1 MSTPYNNEERR
12 FALRMSLR
20 LPIVISGRAEDGSA
34 WSEPTE
40 TDDISTSG
48 ALFHLNQKVNRGER
62 LYLRAH
68 RPDGTPIEA
77 TALVVRV
84 APAIYGTARV
94 GVQIAEPTENWLRL
108 FVSWVADE
116 QPAVTNDPAWS
127 EPTETDDISTSGALF
142 HLNQKVNRGERL
154 YLRAHRPDGTPI
166 EATALVVRV
175 APAIYGTA
183 RVGVQIAEPTEN
195 WLRL

>member
-40 TDDISTSG
+40 SDDISTSG
-48 ALFHLNQKVNRGER
+48 ALFHINQKVNRCER

-68 RPDGTPIEA
+68 RPDGAPIEV
-77 TALVVRV
+77 TAVVIRT
-84 APAIYGTARV
+84 APAIYGPARV
-94 GVQIAEPTENWLRL
+94 GVQIAEPTESWLRL

-116 QPAVTNDPAWS
+116 QPSTADP
-127 EPTETDDISTSGALF
+127 ETSP
-142 HLNQKVNRGERL
+142 E
-154 YLRAHRPDGTPI
+154 
-166 EATALVVRV
+166 
-175 APAIYGTA
+175 
-183 RVGVQIAEPTEN
+183 
-195 WLRL
+195 

>member
-20 LPIVISGRAEDGSA
+20 LPIVVSGRAEDGSA

-48 ALFHLNQKVNRGER
+48 ALFHLNQKVARGER

-68 RPDGTPIEA
+68 RPDGSPIEA
-77 TALVVRV
+77 TAVVVRV

-116 QPAVTNDPAWS
+116 QPVT
-127 EPTETDDISTSGALF
+127 TD
-142 HLNQKVNRGERL
+142 
-154 YLRAHRPDGTPI
+154 PDGPPS
-166 EATALVVRV
+166 E
-175 APAIYGTA
+175 
-183 RVGVQIAEPTEN
+183 QS
-195 WLRL
+195 